1 LLQVSG
7 LISKRERKRK
17 TGLPMKRRRMEGG
30 GHTVQEVLILPLN
43 LFLKCFLFGEIL
55 NYFLYV
61 FDQLILKVKK
71 LYYFN
76 IF

>member
-1 LLQVSG
+1 
-7 LISKRERKRK
+7 
-17 TGLPMKRRRMEGG
+17 MEGG

-43 LFLKCFLFGEIL
+43 LFLKCFLFEEIL

-61 FDQLILKVKK
+61 FDNFNQLILKVKK

-76 IF
+76 LKSIFINHIKY

>member
-1 LLQVSG
+1 
-7 LISKRERKRK
+7 
-17 TGLPMKRRRMEGG
+17 MEGG

-43 LFLKCFLFGEIL
+43 LFLKCFLFEEIL
-55 NYFLYV
+55 YYFLYV